1 MSDYEPL
8 DLTDHLNG
16 GLDALGASG
25 TAEIG
30 PRHFRGLPFAIGSDP
45 AKCFISLQGDSEP
58 VSIPVGSSASR
69 IIFAHRL
76 LASEIDE
83 GGPVGVHIADYVFS
97 LANGEEHIVPVRERF
112 EIGFVPTDSFRGPSG
127 LPFLAVTDGK
137 HTAVSA
143 QRRSLAGDR
152 TPADRIPASHGTQLL
167 PMVLD

>member
-58 VSIPVGSSASR
+58 ASIPVGSTASR
-69 IIFAHRL
+69 ISI
-76 LASEIDE
+76 
-83 GGPVGVHIADYVFS
+83 
-97 LANGEEHIVPVRERF
+97 
-112 EIGFVPTDSFRGPSG
+112 
-127 LPFLAVTDGK
+127 
-137 HTAVSA
+137 
-143 QRRSLAGDR
+143 RSQAAR
-152 TPADRIPASHGTQLL
+152 PPK
-167 PMVLD
+167 